1 MMTPIAYLRTFG
13 NSPSRG
19 LRTQRWCRQL
29 VLEQLENRVV
39 LFYGVDSRGTV
50 YLISGDINPDTNSTT
65 TIDTDDSGGVSL
77 IWKGSPLSFPAGRS
91 VCAPGMVAF
100 SL

>member
-1 MMTPIAYLRTFG
+1 MTPTKDLRTG
-13 NSPSRG
+13 NSRSRG
-19 LRTQRWCRQL
+19 RRTQRWCRRL
-29 VLEQLENRVV
+29 ILEQLENRVV
-39 LFYGVDSRGTV
+39 LSYGLDASGNLT
-50 YLISGDINPDTNSTT
+50 LISGDINPDTNSTT
-65 TIDTDDSGGVSL
+65 TIDTDDRGGVSL